1 MFVTFSRHR
10 AALLSGVAAFLTLT
24 ACGTSDTEQ
33 VGAGP
38 LTVTS
43 ATQSDE
49 SSPSTEGATSTTAA
63 GQTSSSDAVSENVF
77 PDIDVV
83 EITTGGSLNLK
94 QELAG
99 GDRPVLLWFWAPH

>member
-1 MFVTFSRHR
+1 MFVKFSPHR
-10 AALLSGVAAFLTLT
+10 AALLSGVAALLTFT

-38 LTVTS
+38 LTATS
-43 ATQSDE
+43 RTEE

-63 GQTSSSDAVSENVF
+63 GETSSSDAVSENVF